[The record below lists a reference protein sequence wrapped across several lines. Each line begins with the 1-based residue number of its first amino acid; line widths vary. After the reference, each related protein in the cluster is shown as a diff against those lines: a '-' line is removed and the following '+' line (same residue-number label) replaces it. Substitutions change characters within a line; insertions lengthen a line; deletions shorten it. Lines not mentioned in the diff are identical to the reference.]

1 MILKGDESLY
11 SVVVIDDN
19 RIAVEAIIRSTDW
32 ELCGCQVAGSAYDGV
47 AGLRLIE
54 QVQPDIVVIDIQMPG
69 FNGLEVIGK
78 LREQK
83 KDIQF
88 IIISGYSQFEYARQA
103 LRYGVKDYLL
113 KPIMKEE
120 MEAALKH
127 VADGLNAAKKENV
140 LKEEANDPL
149 SEELRRIRKG
159 MAGYS
164 LVVSGALKRI
174 EHNLDKNISLADLAG
189 EFLVSPGH
197 FSKCFKRE
205 TGVGFSAYV
214 TMIKMERARE
224 LLKDPQNRV
233 GEVARMLGYS
243 DYAYFFQVFKKQFG
257 YAPREI
263 KAGDRKEKE
272 RKGGD

>member
-1 MILKGDESLY
+1 MY

-19 RIAVEAIIRSTDW
+19 RIAVEAIVRSTDW
-32 ELCGCQVAGSAYDGV
+32 DLCGCQVAGSAYDGV

-54 QVQPDIVVIDIQMPG
+54 EVQPDIVVIDIQMPG

-83 KDIQF
+83 KEIQF
-88 IIISGYSQFEYARQA
+88 IIISGYNQFEYARQA

-120 MEAALKH
+120 MEGALKH
-127 VADGLNAAKKENV
+127 VAEELDLLKGKK
-140 LKEEANDPL
+140 KPEEENDPL
-149 SEELRRIRKG
+149 SEELKRIRKG
-159 MAGYS
+159 VAGYS
-164 LVVSGALKRI
+164 LVVSGALDLI
-174 EHNLDKNISLADLAG
+174 ERNLDKNINLADIAG
-189 EFLVSPGH
+189 QLLVSTGH

-205 TGVGFSAYV
+205 TGVGFAAYV
-214 TMIKMERARE
+214 TMVKMERARE

-263 KAGDRKEKE
+263 KAGDRKDKE

>member
-1 MILKGDESLY
+1 MY

-54 QVQPDIVVIDIQMPG
+54 EVQPDIVVIDIQMPG

-127 VADGLNAAKKENV
+127 VADELNAAKRENV

-164 LVVSGALKRI
+164 LVVSGALNRI

-205 TGVGFSAYV
+205 TGVGFAAYV
-214 TMIKMERARE
+214 TMVKMERARE

-263 KAGDRKEKE
+263 KAGDRKE
-272 RKGGD
+272 RKGGE

>member
-1 MILKGDESLY
+1 MY

-19 RIAVEAIIRSTDW
+19 RIAVEAIVRSTDW
-32 ELCGCQVAGSAYDGV
+32 DLCGCQVAGSAYDGV

-54 QVQPDIVVIDIQMPG
+54 EVQPDIVVIDIQMPG

-78 LREQK
+78 MREQK
-83 KDIQF
+83 KNIQF

-113 KPIMKEE
+113 KPVMKEE

-127 VADGLNAAKKENV
+127 VADELNT
-140 LKEEANDPL
+140 LKRKNKQEEDLNDPL
-149 SEELRRIRKG
+149 SGDLKRIRKG
-159 MAGYS
+159 MDGYS

-174 EHNLDKNISLADLAG
+174 EHDIDKNISLGDMAG
-189 EFLVSPGH
+189 EFLISPGH
-197 FSKCFKRE
+197 FSKCIKRE
-205 TGVGFSAYV
+205 TGVGFASYV
-214 TMIKMERARE
+214 TMVKMEKARA

-263 KAGDRKEKE
+263 KTGDKKEG
-272 RKGGD
+272 KGGD

>member
-1 MILKGDESLY
+1 MILKGDGSLY

-19 RIAVEAIIRSTDW
+19 RIAVEAIVRSTDW
-32 ELCGCQVAGSAYDGV
+32 DLCGCQVAGSAYDGV

-54 QVQPDIVVIDIQMPG
+54 EVQPDIVVIDIQMPG
-69 FNGLEVIGK
+69 FNVLEVIGK
-78 LREQK
+78 MREQK
-83 KDIQF
+83 KNIQF

-113 KPIMKEE
+113 KPVMKEE
-120 MEAALKH
+120 MEEALKH
-127 VADGLNAAKKENV
+127 VADELNT
-140 LKEEANDPL
+140 LKRKNKQEEDLNDPL
-149 SEELRRIRKG
+149 SGELKRIRKG
-159 MAGYS
+159 MDGYS

-174 EHNLDKNISLADLAG
+174 EHDIDKNISLGDMAG
-189 EFLVSPGH
+189 EFLISPGH

-205 TGVGFSAYV
+205 TGVGFASYV
-214 TMIKMERARE
+214 TMVKMEKARV

-263 KAGDRKEKE
+263 KAGDKKEG
-272 RKGGD
+272 KGGD

>member
-19 RIAVEAIIRSTDW
+19 RIAVEAIVRSTDW
-32 ELCGCQVAGSAYDGV
+32 DLCGCQVAGSAYDGV

-54 QVQPDIVVIDIQMPG
+54 EVQPDIVVIDIQMPG

-78 LREQK
+78 MREQK
-83 KDIQF
+83 KNIQF

-103 LRYGVKDYLL
+103 LRYEVKDYLL
-113 KPIMKEE
+113 KPVMKEE

-127 VADGLNAAKKENV
+127 VADELNT
-140 LKEEANDPL
+140 LKRKNKQEEDLNDPL
-149 SEELRRIRKG
+149 SGELKRIRKG
-159 MAGYS
+159 MDGYS

-174 EHNLDKNISLADLAG
+174 EHDMDKNISLGDMAG
-189 EFLVSPGH
+189 EFLISPGH
-197 FSKCFKRE
+197 FSKCFKQE
-205 TGVGFSAYV
+205 TGAGFASYV
-214 TMIKMERARE
+214 TMVKMEKARD

-263 KAGDRKEKE
+263 KAGDKKEG
-272 RKGGD
+272 KGGD